1 VNPTASFFPPSLLM
15 VRLMKQLPDEWISRV
30 RETCRTIVP
39 EHRLQ
44 RAMAEV
50 LERSHPK
57 LEARRSSQLR
67 LHLRLLG
74 GGLHLCRAVCLC
86 HERADDGGGDQRA
99 GGACGGWLG
108 NERNERDETQHHP
121 QRVRR

>member
-1 VNPTASFFPPSLLM
+1 MNPTASFFPPSLLM

-30 RETCRTIVP
+30 RETCRTIVL

-86 HERADDGGGDQRA
+86 HERADDGGGD
-99 GGACGGWLG
+99 
-108 NERNERDETQHHP
+108 
-121 QRVRR
+121 